1 MEDEMADYR
10 IFEKPDG
17 RKVAVNPD
25 LVEALVVLS
34 GHVQIK
40 LSSGERVPVKKM
52 ALEEAIARLSG
63 AAPM

>member
-1 MEDEMADYR
+1 MEHEMADYR

-17 RKVAVNPD
+17 RKVAINPD

-40 LSSGERVPVKKM
+40 LSSGERVSVKKM
-52 ALEEAIARLSG
+52 ELEEAITRLSR
-63 AAPM
+63 ASA